1 MCHSSASSA
10 PRRRAPA
17 LFAWC
22 VLLAAQDACAL
33 DVRRAEA
40 SFQDGAFHVRFEA
53 LLDASPAGVAAV
65 LNDYRNFGRLDPRIH
80 RVEVG
85 GSDPDGTV
93 TMRTSIDACAGFF
106 CRTVQRVE
114 RVHSRPGSLDSEV
127 VPDQSDMRQGSAR
140 TRWEAEGAGTRV
152 RYEADF
158 QPAFWVPGFIGRHYA
173 LGALEQSTRQ
183 LFERVEHYARG
194 G

>member
-1 MCHSSASSA
+1 MRRSSASSA

-17 LFAWC
+17 LLAWC
-22 VLLAAQDACAL
+22 VLLAAQDARAL

-53 LLDASPAGVAAV
+53 VLDAPPAGVAAV

-93 TMRTSIDACAGFF
+93 TMRTIIDACAGFF

-114 RVHSRPGSLDSEV
+114 RVYSRPGSLDSEV

-140 TRWEAEGAGTRV
+140 TRWAAEGTGTRV

-158 QPAFWVPGFIGRHYA
+158 QPAFWVPGFIGRYYA

-183 LFERVEHYARG
+183 LFERVEQYARG